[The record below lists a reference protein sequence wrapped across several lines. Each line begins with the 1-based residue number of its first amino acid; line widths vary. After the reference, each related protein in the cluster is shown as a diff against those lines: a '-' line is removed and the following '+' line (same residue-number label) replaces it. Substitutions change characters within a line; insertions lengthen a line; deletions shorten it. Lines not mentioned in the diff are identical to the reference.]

1 MRPLKKKKQV
11 KFSIVAV
18 PYGGFG
24 LFFSFILFYSLYFI
38 FFSLYTTLT
47 TILLCGGF
55 LSLLRLLPDV
65 EFYLLLVPFFIS
77 FVYHLYSLIVTIN
90 QIIPPK

>member
-1 MRPLKKKKQV
+1 MRPLKKKTGK
-11 KFSIVAV
+11 ILYCGAV

-65 EFYLLLVPFFIS
+65 EFYLLLVPFFSLLFIIS
-77 FVYHLYSLIVTIN
+77 TL
-90 QIIPPK
+90 